1 MSLGKHRMKF
11 RHLLLI
17 PVIGGSLLLAACE
30 NPFAPTGTSSKVPEV
45 APEAKAAIEQYVA
58 KVNAHDATGAGELL
72 ADGPG
77 FLWIEN
83 GEVVYE
89 TRTAAV
95 AALTNYFAGFPES
108 HFEAYDMR
116 ISMLTGEAA
125 TAVFR
130 YTQTVAAN
138 GQASLKFEGTM
149 SLTLA
154 ERDGEWKIVV
164 GHRSASKF
172 PH

>member
-1 MSLGKHRMKF
+1 MKF
-11 RHLLLI
+11 RHLMLI

-30 NPFAPTGTSSKVPEV
+30 NPFAPTGSTSSVPEV

-58 KVNAHDATGAGELL
+58 KVNAHDAPGAGELL

-77 FLWIEN
+77 FIWIEN

-89 TRTAAV
+89 TKTAAV
-95 AALTNYFAGFPES
+95 TALTNYFAGFPES
-108 HFEAYDMR
+108 HFEAYDMK
-116 ISMLTGEAA
+116 ISMLTDESAVA
-125 TAVFR
+125 TFR
-130 YTQTVAAN
+130 YSQTVAAN
-138 GQASLKFEGTM
+138 GQFSMKFEGTM
-149 SLTLA
+149 TLTLA
-154 ERDGEWKIVV
+154 ERDGDWKIVV

>member
-1 MSLGKHRMKF
+1 MKF

-17 PVIGGSLLLAACE
+17 PVIGGSLMLAACE
-30 NPFAPTGTSSKVPEV
+30 NPFAPTGSSSKVPEV

>member
-1 MSLGKHRMKF
+1 MKF
-11 RHLLLI
+11 RHLMLI

-30 NPFAPTGTSSKVPEV
+30 NPFAPTGSNSDVPEV
-45 APEAKAAIEQYVA
+45 APEARAAIEQYVA
-58 KVNAHDATGAGELL
+58 KVNAHDAPGAGELL

-77 FLWIEN
+77 FVWIEN

-89 TRTAAV
+89 TKTAAV

-108 HFEAYDMR
+108 HFEAYDMK
-116 ISMLTGEAA
+116 ISMLTDESAIA
-125 TAVFR
+125 IFR
-130 YTQTVAAN
+130 YSQTVAAN

-149 SLTLA
+149 TLTLA
-154 ERDGEWKIVV
+154 ERDGDWKIVV

>member
-1 MSLGKHRMKF
+1 MKF
-11 RHLLLI
+11 RLDLLI
-17 PVIGGSLLLAACE
+17 PVMAGALFLTACE
-30 NPFAPTGTSSKVPEV
+30 NPFAPTGSGSTVPEV
-45 APEAKAAIEQYVA
+45 APEAKATIEQYVA

-72 ADGPG
+72 AEGPG
-77 FLWIEN
+77 FIWIEN
-83 GEVVYE
+83 GEVSYE
-89 TRTAAV
+89 TKTAAV

-116 ISMLTGEAA
+116 ISMLSDESAL
-125 TAVFR
+125 AVFR

-154 ERDGEWKIVV
+154 KRDSDWRIVA

>member
-1 MSLGKHRMKF
+1 MKF
-11 RHLLLI
+11 RHLMLI
-17 PVIGGSLLLAACE
+17 PLMGGSLLLAACE
-30 NPFAPTGTSSKVPEV
+30 NPFAPTGSSSKVLEV

-58 KVNAHDATGAGELL
+58 KMNAHDATGAGELL

-77 FLWIEN
+77 FIWIEN

-95 AALTNYFAGFPES
+95 AALTSYFSGFPES

-116 ISMLTGEAA
+116 ITMLSDASA
-125 TAVFR
+125 TAVFK

-138 GQASLKFEGTM
+138 QQASMKFEGTM

-154 ERDGEWKIVV
+154 ERDGDWKIIV

>member
-1 MSLGKHRMKF
+1 MLVPLMAGALF
-11 RHLLLI
+11 LT
-17 PVIGGSLLLAACE
+17 ACE
-30 NPFAPTGTSSKVPEV
+30 NPFAPTGSGSQVPEV
-45 APEAKAAIEQYVA
+45 APEAKATIEQYVA
-58 KVNAHDATGAGELL
+58 KVNAHDAAGAGELL
-72 ADGPG
+72 AEGPG
-77 FLWIEN
+77 FIWIEN

-95 AALTNYFAGFPES
+95 SALTNYFAGFPES

-116 ISMLTGEAA
+116 ISMLTDGSAL
-125 TAVFR
+125 AVFR

-138 GQASLKFEGTM
+138 GQSSLKFEGTM

-154 ERDGEWKIVV
+154 QRDGGWKIIA

>member
-1 MSLGKHRMKF
+1 MKF
-11 RHLLLI
+11 RHLMLI
-17 PVIGGSLLLAACE
+17 PVIGGSLLLASCE
-30 NPFAPTGTSSKVPEV
+30 NPFAPTGSNSDVPEV

-58 KVNAHDATGAGELL
+58 KVNAHDAPGAGELL

-77 FLWIEN
+77 FVWIEN
-83 GEVVYE
+83 GEVTYE
-89 TRTAAV
+89 TKTAAV

-108 HFEAYDMR
+108 HFEAYDMK
-116 ISMLTGEAA
+116 ISMLTDES
-125 TAVFR
+125 AVAIFR

-138 GQASLKFEGTM
+138 GQSSLKFEGTM
-149 SLTLA
+149 TLTLA
-154 ERDGEWKIVV
+154 ERDGDWKIVV

>member
-1 MSLGKHRMKF
+1 MKL
-11 RHLLLI
+11 RHLMLI
-17 PVIGGSLLLAACE
+17 PLMGGSLLLAACE
-30 NPFAPTGTSSKVPEV
+30 NPFAPTGSSSKVLEV

-58 KVNAHDATGAGELL
+58 KVNAHDATGAGKLL

-77 FLWIEN
+77 FIWIEN

-89 TRTAAV
+89 TTTAAV
-95 AALTNYFAGFPES
+95 AALTNYFSGFPES
-108 HFEAYDMR
+108 RFDAYDMR
-116 ISMLTGEAA
+116 ITMLSDSSA

-138 GQASLKFEGTM
+138 QQASLKFEGTM

-154 ERDGEWKIVV
+154 VRDGEWKIIL